1 MAGVEENDNA
11 GVEADHASL
20 DTQDELVDNNHVEK
34 DDVDVEDE
42 NNDQNTHESQNEEA
56 KSNDIEINGKN
67 GDGETDIARNSTTG
81 KTNGDIVVSTD
92 ESETDKD
99 TENTQ
104 EKLDIKD
111 DAIVESEGQAREE
124 SAENEAVVC
133 GGGDKGV
140 ENGLEN
146 EEEEEKNEWKEDGDG
161 WLDVLG
167 SGALKKKTL
176 REGKGEDTKPQPAQR
191 VTIQLEERLED
202 GTVVVEKREVS
213 FTINEGEIL
222 PAVDMTVCLM
232 CLDEVA
238 LVESDARFAYGEP
251 GVPPKIPPN
260 SRMLFEI
267 ELTKVEPPEAAFN
280 QTVEEFV
287 AKLEKRRVEGN
298 TIFKQGNY
306 ERAMIVY
313 QKILKRLESV
323 NLTQGYSDEQEK
335 ELVQPLKISSLNNFA
350 AACLHVGMYKE
361 AVETCDKVLAL
372 DSDNSKAHF
381 RKAKVCVM
389 MPNVIGC
396 YWSMG
401 WLCD

>member
-20 DTQDELVDNNHVEK
+20 DTDELVDNNHVEK

-222 PAVDMTVCLM
+222 PGTQSTDIKVYLAVSCVMCFCLAVDMTVCLM

-251 GVPPKIPPN
+251 GV
-260 SRMLFEI
+260 
-267 ELTKVEPPEAAFN
+267 
-280 QTVEEFV
+280 
-287 AKLEKRRVEGN
+287 
-298 TIFKQGNY
+298 
-306 ERAMIVY
+306 
-313 QKILKRLESV
+313 
-323 NLTQGYSDEQEK
+323 
-335 ELVQPLKISSLNNFA
+335 
-350 AACLHVGMYKE
+350 
-361 AVETCDKVLAL
+361 
-372 DSDNSKAHF
+372 
-381 RKAKVCVM
+381 
-389 MPNVIGC
+389 
-396 YWSMG
+396 
-401 WLCD
+401 